1 MASSG
6 DESSGAF
13 VAVDSLEVG
22 PQKRALTHVVM
33 KPLLL
38 GIPVLISTLLI
49 QATAIVGT
57 VRAVEA
63 LIRRGL
69 AGRSFW
75 LDVAI
80 MMVVLAIALTSILA
94 QVAVWAAG
102 LMACGEFGDFQ
113 TALYHSA
120 VNFTTLGYGD
130 IVMSHTWRLLGPLE
144 AAHGVLMCGIT
155 ASGLFA
161 VTSRLIKMRLTRD
174 GQG

>member
-1 MASSG
+1 MNS
-6 DESSGAF
+6 
-13 VAVDSLEVG
+13 
-22 PQKRALTHVVM
+22 
-33 KPLLL
+33 LLL
-38 GIPVLISTLLI
+38 GIPVLLSSLII
-49 QATAIVGT
+49 QATATVAIVR
-57 VRAVEA
+57 VVAA
-63 LIRRGL
+63 LIRRGF

-80 MMVVLAIALTSILA
+80 MMIVLTIALASILA

-102 LMACGEFGDFQ
+102 LLAGGEFGDFP

-144 AAHGVLMCGIT
+144 AANGVLMCGIS

-161 VTSRLIKMRLTRD
+161 VTNRLIKMRLTRD
-174 GQG
+174 GQS